1 MKLTLDIRANEG
13 YDAAGAAE
21 RGTITVGELRAML
34 EGYDDDVQIVTR
46 DLNNQ
51 RGAHFGRI
59 VAEWLDEVD
68 DEEEDEDE
76 DE

>member
-13 YDAAGAAE
+13 YCAADAA
-21 RGTITVGELRAML
+21 RYTITVGELRAML

-46 DLNNQ
+46 DLNNP
-51 RGAHFGRI
+51 RGADYGAI
-59 VAEWLDEVD
+59 VAEWL
-68 DEEEDEDE
+68 EEADDEDE

>member
-13 YDAAGAAE
+13 YSTADACLDGY
-21 RGTITVGELRAML
+21 TITVGELRAMM
-34 EGYDDDVQIVTR
+34 EGYDDDVQIFTN
-46 DLNNQ
+46 DLNNR

-59 VAEWLDEVD
+59 VAECLDEVGD
-68 DEEEDEDE
+68 DEDE

>member
-13 YDAAGAAE
+13 YSAADAAECGS
-21 RGTITVGELRAML
+21 ITVGELRAML
-34 EGYDDDVQIVTR
+34 EGYDDVVQIVTN
-46 DLNNQ
+46 DLNNR

-68 DEEEDEDE
+68 DEDEDE
-76 DE
+76 E